1 MNYLDNNGL
10 SYFWQ
15 KLKALFNNKLDKSQ
29 GSSNAN
35 KQLTTDGSG
44 NIIAENKPQIN
55 GVTLTG
61 NKTSAELNIQQ
72 TYTASDID
80 FSDGQSLQDKYNN
93 GSLGGET
100 VIKSNKKN
108 LNLMVQPNMIY
119 GLGLNYKIGNNS
131 LSIYYCGSKLR
142 NGIDYNE
149 YQDNPESDIS
159 SSIQF
164 TEIVGDMDMSGVSG
178 FEDDFVEYL
187 EIIVVGDYG
196 DVDSN

>member
-10 SYFWQ
+10 RYFWQ

-29 GSSNAN
+29 GSSNGN

-44 NIIAENKPQIN
+44 DIIAENKPQIN

-93 GSLGGET
+93 GSLGGE
-100 VIKSNKKN
+100 VAIKSNKKN

-119 GLGLNYKIGNNS
+119 ELGLNYKIGNNS

-164 TEIVGDMDMSGVSG
+164 TEIVGDMDMSDVSG
-178 FEDDFVEYL
+178 FDTDFVEYL

>member
-10 SYFWQ
+10 RYFWQ

-29 GSSNAN
+29 GSSNGN

-93 GSLGGET
+93 GSLGGEVVT
-100 VIKSNKKN
+100 KSNKKN

-119 GLGLNYKIGNNS
+119 ELGLNYKIGNNS

-164 TEIVGDMDMSGVSG
+164 TEIVGDMDMSDVSG
-178 FEDDFVEYL
+178 FDTDFVEYL

>member
-10 SYFWQ
+10 RYFWQ

-29 GSSNAN
+29 GSSNGN

-93 GSLGGET
+93 GSLGGEV

-119 GLGLNYKIGNNS
+119 ELGLNYKIGNNS

-149 YQDNPESDIS
+149 YQGNPESDIS

-178 FEDDFVEYL
+178 FDDDFVEYL

>member
-1 MNYLDNNGL
+1 M
-10 SYFWQ
+10 
-15 KLKALFNNKLDKSQ
+15 
-29 GSSNAN
+29 
-35 KQLTTDGSG
+35 
-44 NIIAENKPQIN
+44 
-55 GVTLTG
+55 
-61 NKTSAELNIQQ
+61 
-72 TYTASDID
+72 
-80 FSDGQSLQDKYNN
+80 QDKYNN
-93 GSLGGET
+93 GSLGGEV
-100 VIKSNKKN
+100 VIKTNKKN

-119 GLGLNYKIGNNS
+119 ELGLNYKIGNNS

-164 TEIVGDMDMSGVSG
+164 TEIVGDMDMSDVSG
-178 FEDDFVEYL
+178 FDTDFVEYL

>member
-10 SYFWQ
+10 RYFWQ
-15 KLKALFNNKLDKSQ
+15 KLKTLFNNKLDKSQ
-29 GSSNAN
+29 GSSNGN

-93 GSLGGET
+93 GSLGGEV

-119 GLGLNYKIGNNS
+119 DLGLNYKIGNNS

-164 TEIVGDMDMSGVSG
+164 TEIVGDMDMSDVSG
-178 FEDDFVEYL
+178 FDTDFVEYL

>member
-10 SYFWQ
+10 RYFWQ

-29 GSSNAN
+29 GSSNGN

-93 GSLGGET
+93 GSLGGEV

-119 GLGLNYKIGNNS
+119 ELGLNYKIGNNS

-164 TEIVGDMDMSGVSG
+164 TEIVGHMDMSGVSG
-178 FEDDFVEYL
+178 FDDDFVEYL

>member
-10 SYFWQ
+10 RYFWQ

-29 GSSNAN
+29 GSSNGN

-93 GSLGGET
+93 GSLGGEV

-119 GLGLNYKIGNNS
+119 ELGLNYKIGNNS

-178 FEDDFVEYL
+178 FDDDFVEYL

>member
-164 TEIVGDMDMSGVSG
+164 TEIVGDMDMSDVSG
-178 FEDDFVEYL
+178 FDTDFVEYL